1 MNEQHE
7 LYENARKRMQQKKR
21 LYTHFVLFLVG
32 SVFLIALNKV
42 LKVGESFIENWF
54 VWAITLWLFVLI
66 LHFINVFFTNRFM
79 GKEWE
84 RKQTEKLITK
94 QELKIAKLEKEIA
107 LEAKLKTESE
117 LYASELKKKGQSSR
131 QFSQRMIT
139 IIAAIANNNAL
150 GKDNQLIW
158 HLPADLKRFKKV
170 TLNHH
175 IIMGRKTFESLG
187 KPLPKRTTI
196 IITRDTKLEVDGCIV
211 VHSLKDAINASKQD
225 ENPYILGG
233 AEIYKQAIDIADK
246 LDITLVHHDF
256 DADVFF
262 PEINLNIWEETSR
275 EDFKADDK
283 NKYDYS
289 FVSYLRKK
297 EALSN

>member
-117 LYASELKKKGQSSR
+117 LYASELKKK
-131 QFSQRMIT
+131 
-139 IIAAIANNNAL
+139 
-150 GKDNQLIW
+150 
-158 HLPADLKRFKKV
+158 
-170 TLNHH
+170 
-175 IIMGRKTFESLG
+175 
-187 KPLPKRTTI
+187 
-196 IITRDTKLEVDGCIV
+196 
-211 VHSLKDAINASKQD
+211 
-225 ENPYILGG
+225 ENP
-233 AEIYKQAIDIADK
+233 
-246 LDITLVHHDF
+246 LDNS
-256 DADVFF
+256 A
-262 PEINLNIWEETSR
+262 
-275 EDFKADDK
+275 
-283 NKYDYS
+283 
-289 FVSYLRKK
+289 K
-297 EALSN
+297 E